1 MATQDVHFS
10 ITQPDTTTGT
20 VGWTGT
26 LLAVPVG
33 TSGHPVVHLDGV
45 DLVVPEPIS
54 ITITSGEA
62 TVAMEITGTTWV
74 WMVKSVDS
82 DSNPIL
88 PARFVSVAASA
99 STVEFADLPQID
111 LATLS
116 PTVNPTAAWQAALD
130 ALQAELDALGT
141 GLPTGGTTGQALVKA
156 SSTDGD
162 VAWGDVAVNA
172 ASTTAAGIVELATN
186 TETTTGTDT
195 ARATTPAG
203 VAAAIAAAI
212 ANLIAAAPS
221 ALDTLDEL
229 AAALGDDEN
238 FSTTV
243 ATALDARVRTDT
255 ATQGLTGTQQ
265 SNARA
270 NLNVVPTYVYSSVP
284 DAGTLA
290 TLPAGSLVVV
300 RS

>member
-10 ITQPDTTTGT
+10 ITQPDITTGT

-74 WMVKSVDS
+74 WMVRSVDS
-82 DSNPIL
+82 DSNPML

-116 PTVNPTAAWQAALD
+116 PTANPTAAWDAALA
-130 ALQAELDALGT
+130 ALQAEVDALG
-141 GLPTGGTTGQALVKA
+141 GP
-156 SSTDGD
+156 
-162 VAWGDVAVNA
+162 VAD
-172 ASTTAAGIVELATN
+172 ASTTAKGIVELATD

-212 ANLIAAAPS
+212 A
-221 ALDTLDEL
+221 
-229 AAALGDDEN
+229 
-238 FSTTV
+238 TV
-243 ATALDARVRTDT
+243 ATALAARVRTDT
-255 ATQGLTGTQQ
+255 AAQGLDSTQQ
-265 SNARA
+265 ANARTNIGA
-270 NLNVVPTYVYSSVP
+270 
-284 DAGTLA
+284 AAAAELA
-290 TLPAGSLVVV
+290 SYQPAGSYVTSAEVASFAVWCYWDGDSWQTLAGSAVPTSTALVRIYDSTQYDTAGVTAPTHYNALDKWWQKAA
-300 RS
+300 